1 MDTGATAANSFDS
14 VSFLHLRYFL
24 AVADH
29 GSVTSAADSLMLA
42 QPSLSQQLRQLEKR
56 CGVTLF
62 TRTPAGMELTPAGCA
77 LRDLAV
83 DGITVMR
90 TLRDPESDR
99 LVVGVPRGVRSD
111 VLDAARTALGGVDIS
126 FTPADSSRHAALL
139 ETGALDAAIVRGP
152 RPPSTYPEQ
161 LLARH
166 AMHVVLADRHPMA
179 GRDQLQWADLAGDD
193 LLWFETRRAPEYS
206 AAVIAALDER
216 GWKPKL
222 RIVNTSSDALFR
234 DALIRGGRIV
244 ALRPAERQAQ
254 PEGIVAIPID
264 DPVFEE
270 FHLVSRARL
279 STRHASRDG

>member
-1 MDTGATAANSFDS
+1 MDAGAAPPNSFDS

-29 GSVTSAADSLMLA
+29 GSVTSAADALTVA

-56 CGVTLF
+56 CGVALF
-62 TRTPAGMELTPAGCA
+62 IRSSTGMELTAAGCM

-83 DGITVMR
+83 DGIAVMR
-90 TLRDPESDR
+90 TLRGPASER

-111 VLDAARTALGGVDIS
+111 VLDAARGALGDRVHIS
-126 FTPADSSRHAALL
+126 FAPADSSRHAALL
-139 ETGALDAAIVRGP
+139 DTGALDAAIVRGP
-152 RPPSTYPEQ
+152 RPPSTYPER

-166 AMHVVLADRHPMA
+166 TMDVVLADQHPLA
-179 GRDQLQWADLAGDD
+179 GRDQLRWADLADD
-193 LLWFETRRAPEYS
+193 ELLWFDSRRAPEYS

-234 DALIRGGRIV
+234 DALVRGGRIV
-244 ALRPAERQAQ
+244 ALRPAEHQGQ
-254 PEGIVAIPID
+254 PQGIVAIPID

-279 STRHASRDG
+279 SAEL

>member
-1 MDTGATAANSFDS
+1 MDAGVAAANGFDS

-29 GSVTSAADSLMLA
+29 GSVTSAADALMVA

-56 CGVTLF
+56 CGVALF
-62 TRTPAGMELTPAGCA
+62 TRTATGMELTPAGCT

-83 DGITVMR
+83 DGIAVMR
-90 TLRDPESDR
+90 TLRGAEFER

-111 VLDAARTALGGVDIS
+111 VLDAARAALGDRVDIS
-126 FTPADSSRHAALL
+126 FTPVDSSRHAVLL
-139 ETGALDAAIVRGP
+139 DTGALDAAIVRGP
-152 RPPSTYPEQ
+152 RPPSTYPER

-166 AMHVVLADRHPMA
+166 PMHVVLSDRHPLA
-179 GRDQLQWADLAGDD
+179 ERDRLRWTDLAGDE

-234 DALIRGGRIV
+234 DALVRGGRIV
-244 ALRPAERQAQ
+244 ALRPAERQGPPQ
-254 PEGIVAIPID
+254 GIVAIPID

-270 FHLVSRARL
+270 FHLVSRAGL
-279 STRHASRDG
+279 SALE